1 MMRIQV
7 IERDCIK
14 PSSPTPP
21 HLRKHELSFL
31 DQIATPNFMPMI
43 LFYTNN
49 NNGRRG
55 NDVKIYSDR
64 VKQSLSEILTQY
76 YPLAGRVIDNAYVNC
91 NDQGIHYV
99 QAQVNCS
106 LSNVISQPDPN
117 QLNKLLPYDLDNEGD
132 LILAVQVNIFD
143 CGGMA
148 IGICISHK
156 IVDAF
161 SFITFLHSWASVSR
175 GDCDIKNSS
184 ISPPLFDVAT
194 LFPPRSISGFKPSTG
209 ITREN
214 IVTKRFVFSAS
225 MVSSLRS
232 KYTENNSNERYP
244 TRIEALSCFIW
255 ARFIASTQGEPNP
268 KTIYKVLHAVNLRTK
283 MDPPLP
289 EYHIGN
295 VSRFAIATLSFDGS
309 KDTCYGLVG
318 QMRDA
323 LKTID
328 SDYLSKMRDGDT
340 HLNFLKQGAA
350 EFMKG
355 EVVSLNFTSLCRFPL
370 YETDFGWGKPVWVG
384 SASLPF
390 KNLVVFMDTESGG
403 GIEAW
408 VNLKEEDMAKFQ
420 EDEQLL
426 ACTYQAQDA
435 KI

>member
-1 MMRIQV
+1 
-7 IERDCIK
+7 
-14 PSSPTPP
+14 
-21 HLRKHELSFL
+21 
-31 DQIATPNFMPMI
+31 MPMI
-43 LFYTNN
+43 LFYTN

-64 VKQSLSEILTQY
+64 VKQSLSDILTQY
-76 YPLAGRVIDNAYVNC
+76 YPLAGCVIDDAYVDC
-91 NDQGIHYV
+91 ND
-99 QAQVNCS
+99 
-106 LSNVISQPDPN
+106 
-117 QLNKLLPYDLDNEGD
+117 
-132 LILAVQVNIFD
+132 QVNIFD

-161 SFITFLHSWASVSR
+161 SFITFLHSWVSVSR
-175 GDCDIKNSS
+175 GDCDIKNST

-194 LFPPRSISGFKPSTG
+194 LFPPRSIFGFKPSTG

-225 MVSSLRS
+225 MVASLRS

-244 TRIEALSCFIW
+244 TRIEAL
-255 ARFIASTQGEPNP
+255 
-268 KTIYKVLHAVNLRTK
+268 

-295 VSRFAIATLSFDGS
+295 VSRFAIATPSFDGS
-309 KDTCYGLVG
+309 KDTCYRLVG

-328 SDYLSKMRDGDT
+328 SDYLTKMRDGDA

-350 EFMKG
+350 ELMKG

-435 KI
+435 

>member
-7 IERDCIK
+7 TERDCIK

-31 DQIATPNFMPMI
+31 DQIATPIFMPMI

-49 NNGRRG
+49 
-55 NDVKIYSDR
+55 VKIYSDR

-76 YPLAGRVIDNAYVNC
+76 YPLAGRVIDDAYVDC
-91 NDQGIHYV
+91 NDQGVHYV
-99 QAQVNCS
+99 QAQVNCL
-106 LSNVISQPDPN
+106 LSDVISQPNPN
-117 QLNKLLPYDLDNEGD
+117 QLNKLLPYNLDNVGD

-161 SFITFLHSWASVSR
+161 SVVTFLNSWALVSR
-175 GDCDIKNSS
+175 GDCDIKNSAV
-184 ISPPLFDVAT
+184 SPPLFDVAT
-194 LFPPRSISGFKPSTG
+194 LFPPRSISGYKPSTG
-209 ITREN
+209 IIREN

-225 MVSSLRS
+225 VVASLRS

-244 TRIEALSCFIW
+244 TRIEALSSFIW

-268 KTIYKVLHAVNLRTK
+268 KKIYQVLHAVNLRTR

-295 VSRFAIATLSFDGS
+295 VSRFAIATLSFDRS

-328 SDYLSKMRDGDT
+328 SDYLSTLRDGGT
-340 HLNFLKQGAA
+340 HLSFLKQRVA

-426 ACTYQAQDA
+426 SCTYQAQDA

>member
-1 MMRIQV
+1 M
-7 IERDCIK
+7 
-14 PSSPTPP
+14 
-21 HLRKHELSFL
+21 
-31 DQIATPNFMPMI
+31 
-43 LFYTNN
+43 
-49 NNGRRG
+49 
-55 NDVKIYSDR
+55 
-64 VKQSLSEILTQY
+64 
-76 YPLAGRVIDNAYVNC
+76 
-91 NDQGIHYV
+91 
-99 QAQVNCS
+99 
-106 LSNVISQPDPN
+106 
-117 QLNKLLPYDLDNEGD
+117 
-132 LILAVQVNIFD
+132 
-143 CGGMA
+143 
-148 IGICISHK
+148 
-156 IVDAF
+156 
-161 SFITFLHSWASVSR
+161 
-175 GDCDIKNSS
+175 
-184 ISPPLFDVAT
+184 VA
-194 LFPPRSISGFKPSTG
+194 
-209 ITREN
+209 
-214 IVTKRFVFSAS
+214 
-225 MVSSLRS
+225 SLRS

-268 KTIYKVLHAVNLRTK
+268 KKIYKVLHAVNLRTR

-309 KDTCYGLVG
+309 KDTCYGL
-318 QMRDA
+318 
-323 LKTID
+323 
-328 SDYLSKMRDGDT
+328 MRDGDT
-340 HLNFLKQGAA
+340 HLSFLKRRVA